1 MTAAARTRPAS
12 HRGIPHM
19 HAGSFASAL
28 HGTPRTTQ
36 DIDLVSTPTPESLAM
51 LVAMLSPDEFYEP
64 AVAPGW
70 SRAFPS
76 LVPTTAIRVLLAAP
90 TIASFSPP
98 SGRVGAII
106 TVTGTRSAP
115 TSHLRYRVGCRLRG
129 EFLTV

>member
-1 MTAAARTRPAS
+1 
-12 HRGIPHM
+12 
-19 HAGSFASAL
+19 
-28 HGTPRTTQ
+28 
-36 DIDLVSTPTPESLAM
+36 M

-98 SGRVGAII
+98 SGRVGAVI

-115 TSHLRYRVGCRLRG
+115 TSHLPYRVRCRLRG
-129 EFLTV
+129 EFLPF